1 MRPSRLSTPNSELPT
16 SNFQTAW
23 ELGIGNWELSYAA
36 PVALPLIS
44 VFPKCWFDELVAG
57 ERDYVAWIRAAAG
70 LGGEG
75 LEHYDG
81 FMHGEAEIAAAIR
94 AAEETGQTA
103 SMLCFSPDFTHPD
116 PDERRRQVERQRA
129 AIDLARRL
137 GTRYCRT
144 LSGQRRPGVARADGI
159 AWTVECIE
167 RSIEYA
173 TAHDV
178 VLCMQ
183 NHYKDSTWRFPEFA
197 QDEDVY
203 LEIVGRIDSRHFG
216 VQFDP
221 SNAIVG
227 GYDPIGFLDRVLP
240 RVVTMHASDRSL
252 AKGAT
257 LEDLK
262 EADGATGY
270 STKLTHGETGK
281 GLIDY
286 DAIFSRLAAA
296 GFAGWIS
303 VEDGMNGLDEIAR
316 SVDFLKAKR
325 SQYYSS
331 PAPPRDSRRAP

>member
-1 MRPSRLSTPNSELPT
+1 MAIPR
-16 SNFQTAW
+16 
-23 ELGIGNWELSYAA
+23 
-36 PVALPLIS
+36 IS

-57 ERDYVAWIRAAAG
+57 ERDYVQWIRDAAV

-81 FMHGEAEIAAAIR
+81 FMHGEAEIAAAI
-94 AAEETGQTA
+94 AAARETGQQA

-116 PDERRRQVERQRA
+116 PDERARQVERQKA
-129 AIDLARRL
+129 AIDLAVRF

-144 LSGQRRPGVARADGI
+144 LSGQRRPEVARDRGI
-159 AWTVECIE
+159 AWTIECLE
-167 RSIEYA
+167 RSLDYA
-173 TAHDV
+173 EKRGV
-178 VLCMQ
+178 VLCME
-183 NHYKDSTWRFPEFA
+183 NHYKDSTWRYPEFA

-203 LEIVGRIDSRHFG
+203 LEIVGRIASPHFG
-216 VQFDP
+216 VQYDP

-227 GYDPIGFLDRVLP
+227 GYDPIAFLDKVLP

-257 LEDLK
+257 LDDLK
-262 EADGATGY
+262 EADGSLGY

-286 DAIFSRLAAA
+286 DAVFSRLAAA

-325 SQYYSS
+325 TQYYA
-331 PAPPRDSRRAP
+331 PAPPRTERP